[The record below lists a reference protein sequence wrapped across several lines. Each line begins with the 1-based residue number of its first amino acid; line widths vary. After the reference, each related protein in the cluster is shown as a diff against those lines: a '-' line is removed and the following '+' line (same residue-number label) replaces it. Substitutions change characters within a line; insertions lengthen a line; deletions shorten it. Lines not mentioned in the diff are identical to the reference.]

1 MNSREDNAK
10 TISTELMA
18 RIEALED
25 ERLKVEVLRVL
36 SGPGRRTVT
45 NEEIFEN
52 KVASWNMAKLQ
63 RATLYR
69 WHDDEVRAFVEHFR
83 REMPQDYAEYL
94 RQERE
99 HNEIKSDLSWKIDR
113 LAYSW
118 MSDLGFGD
126 ITSLFGRVRDY
137 YRARLE

>member
-10 TISTELMA
+10 TISAELMA

-137 YRARLE
+137 YHARLE

>member
-10 TISTELMA
+10 TISPELMA

-25 ERLKVEVLRVL
+25 DKLKAEVLRVL

-45 NEEIFEN
+45 NEEIFDN

-69 WHDDEVRAFVEHFR
+69 WHDDEVHAFVEHFR

-99 HNEIKSDLSWKIDR
+99 HNEIQSDLSWRIDR

>member
-1 MNSREDNAK
+1 MSSREDNAK

-18 RIEALED
+18 RVEALED

-45 NEEIFEN
+45 NEEIFDN

-99 HNEIKSDLSWKIDR
+99 HNEIQSDLSWKIDR

>member
-10 TISTELMA
+10 TISAELMA

>member
-1 MNSREDNAK
+1 MSSREDNAK